1 MVARIATGKNIHG
14 VLHYNEQKVQ
24 EGKAELI
31 LASRFLQSPVEL
43 TFPQMLR
50 RFRRLQEMAPRV
62 KTNVLHIS
70 LNFHPAEQLTDTQY
84 SQIAA
89 SYMQRIGF
97 GEQPYLVYRHYDAG
111 HPHLHLVTTNI
122 TRDRKR
128 INTHNIGREKS
139 EPARKAIE
147 REFGLL
153 PAQGSSLAA
162 NLSCSLDQLEKVW
175 YGQEETRQGIVR
187 VLNNVLRNYNVTS
200 LPELNTILRQYNITA
215 DRGPVNSVMYR
226 RKGLVYSILD
236 QDGQKVGVPLKAYNL
251 PGRPTLAR
259 LEKQFSYNR
268 QHRPVLCDALRTH
281 VARALQQADRDGRP
295 AFLQYLNQA
304 GIQVLFRESSQG
316 LVYGVTFLDH
326 RNRAVINGRELGKAY
341 GARQLVARLSR
352 CPQGKEV
359 TLGTARAREV
369 PATIKPGGATLAP
382 QDAFP
387 LATQPENV
395 IRELLEARQEPA
407 YLPAAL
413 KRQKR
418 KRKKRH
424 QTL

>member
-1 MVARIATGKNIHG
+1 MVARIATGKSIHG

-31 LASRFLQSPVEL
+31 LASRFLQSPADL
-43 TFPQMLR
+43 TFQQKLR

-70 LNFHPAEQLTDTQY
+70 LNFHPTEQLTDIQY

-97 GEQPYLVYRHYDAG
+97 GEQPYLVYRHHDAG

-122 TRDRKR
+122 TRDGKR

-139 EPARKAIE
+139 EQARKAIE
-147 REFGLL
+147 QEFGLL
-153 PAQGSSLAA
+153 PAQGNAIVAA
-162 NLSCSLDQLEKVW
+162 LPRSLDQLEKVW
-175 YGQEETRQGIVR
+175 YGQEETRQGIAR
-187 VLNNVLRNYNVTS
+187 VVHTILKHFNVTS
-200 LPELNTILRQYNITA
+200 LPELNVVLRQYNITA
-215 DRGPVNSVMYR
+215 DQGSANSLMHR
-226 RKGLVYSILD
+226 RKGLVYSILG
-236 QDGQKVGVPLKAYNL
+236 QDGQKAGVPLKASSL
-251 PGRPTLAR
+251 PGRPTLAK

-268 QHRPVLCDALRTH
+268 QHRPFLCNVLRTH
-281 VARALQQADRDGRP
+281 VTQALHQADRDGPP
-295 AFLQYLNQA
+295 AFLQHLNRA
-304 GIQVLFRESSQG
+304 GIQVLFRESARGQ
-316 LVYGVTFLDH
+316 VYGATFLDY

-341 GARQLVARLSR
+341 GARQLLARLSR
-352 CPQGKEV
+352 SQQGEGV
-359 TLGTARAREV
+359 VGTPRTGEIT
-369 PATIKPGGATLAP
+369 PAIKPRGVAP
-382 QDAFP
+382 TSRGILP
-387 LATQPENV
+387 PATQPENV

-413 KRQKR
+413 KRKKR
-418 KRKKRH
+418 KRKKRY